1 MITPTNSNTIMIIP
15 ITASILPIMY
25 NALPAA
31 PIRGMNIPKPMRIK
45 PITSRATPVS
55 KLIATMYFLQ
65 DISCMS
71 S

>member
-1 MITPTNSNTIMIIP
+1 MIIP
-15 ITASILPIMY
+15 TTASILPITY

-31 PIRGMNIPKPMRIK
+31 PILGINIPKAIMIK

-55 KLIATMYFLQ
+55 KLNATMYFLQ
-65 DISCMS
+65 DISCTS